1 MSELV
6 TSAAAISQFNLFASR
21 QQVFGIERAADT
33 SEGVAEVD
41 SAKASAPNAL
51 TSANRHED
59 APASLAVHDGPSR
72 ARVDIR
78 SLDLGLTPAEVV
90 GTPDVLQ
97 RFDSNGDGRV
107 DLLESDKATL
117 VRQNLFTFA
126 GVGNA
131 KGEAEAPAPEPAPV
145 IVNSEAATAA
155 VPAEDA
161 TPGEPKKFFVPLT
174 PDGRPAGQKIAD
186 TAQAATGASTGTV
199 AVAKQFYGQGAE
211 VVAGPVVTRGTPAA
225 NLHDKT
231 IALRQHGVIREDGTG
246 EKRLYDKVPQSE
258 PQHRQSGHSG
268 ASLHEKARQISAAIN
283 GSKKTVLVQ
292 VAAYANAAAART
304 KQAAIV
310 VESTDITA

>member
-1 MSELV
+1 M
-6 TSAAAISQFNLFASR
+6 
-21 QQVFGIERAADT
+21 
-33 SEGVAEVD
+33 
-41 SAKASAPNAL
+41 
-51 TSANRHED
+51 
-59 APASLAVHDGPSR
+59 
-72 ARVDIR
+72 
-78 SLDLGLTPAEVV
+78 DLGLTPAEVV

-131 KGEAEAPAPEPAPV
+131 AGESEPPPPPPSPAPV
-145 IVNSEAATAA
+145 IVNSEGGAPPAGEEA
-155 VPAEDA
+155 V
-161 TPGEPKKFFVPLT
+161 PGEPKKFFVAVT
-174 PDGRPAGQKIAD
+174 PDGRPTAQKFAD
-186 TAQAATGASTGTV
+186 TAQAATGGATATV
-199 AVAKQFYGQGAE
+199 AVAKKFYGQGAE
-211 VVAGPVVTRGTPAA
+211 VVAGPVAGRAPAA
-225 NLHDKT
+225 PSLHAEAAVLKQT
-231 IALRQHGVIREDGTG
+231 VIREDGSG

-258 PQHRQSGHSG
+258 AQYRQSGHTG

-292 VAAYANAAAART
+292 VATYANAAGRV